1 MTKKFD
7 YTALRGEALFNYL
20 TTDHPDK
27 EYASVVALLP
37 NAVGDYQYALK
48 LLEMVVI
55 CGAKLVAIYPGQ
67 GDEPTPTMKHIGEI
81 IDGGLYVDHGPML
94 KVQQG

>member
-1 MTKKFD
+1 MTNIID
-7 YTALRGEALFNYL
+7 YMFLKGEDLFTYF
-20 TTDHPDK
+20 TQDHPDR

-37 NAVGDYQYALK
+37 NAVGDFQYALK

-67 GDEPTPTMKHIGEI
+67 GDEPTPTMKYLGEI
-81 IDGGLYVDHGPML
+81 MDGGLYVDHSPML
-94 KVQQG
+94 ETKQG